1 MFTTHT
7 STHTTAMALE
17 RNVPNS
23 SSFFFRGVSS
33 SSSAAS
39 CIASRIFP
47 IAVRAPV
54 PITTPRALPPV
65 TTVPPNAT
73 QVLSWI
79 TAATPTE
86 TAPANFSTDP
96 LSPVKML
103 WSTESASP
111 RTAIKRT
118 SAGTLFPTAS
128 STISPGTS
136 SAAGTFRSRPSR
148 NTAAT
153 SAWYALSSSMA
164 LSALV
169 SVSTPTVAFAT
180 RIRTITPGSTSELQ
194 PSPSASPMSSD
205 TAAAAI
211 RIFTSKSSNC
221 FSTSFQN
228 GVPGSGG
235 SSFGPQRRRACA
247 ASASRRPT
255 AGSTWKCAR
264 TWKRS
269 KAE

>member
-79 TAATPTE
+79 TAAAAVAA
-86 TAPANFSTDP
+86 TATVNFSTEP
-96 LSPVKML
+96 LSPVRML

-111 RTAIKRT
+111 RTAIKRM

-128 STISPGTS
+128 STTSPGTS

-164 LSALV
+164 LS
-169 SVSTPTVAFAT
+169 
-180 RIRTITPGSTSELQ
+180 RW
-194 PSPSASPMSSD
+194 
-205 TAAAAI
+205 
-211 RIFTSKSSNC
+211 
-221 FSTSFQN
+221 
-228 GVPGSGG
+228 
-235 SSFGPQRRRACA
+235 
-247 ASASRRPT
+247 SR
-255 AGSTWKCAR
+255 
-264 TWKRS
+264 
-269 KAE
+269 